1 MTSTQQSNNRYDII
15 IIGGGIA
22 GLYSAYNIQ
31 KMSPHCKILVLES
44 YKKKWLGG
52 RINNEMFQGVQV
64 VTGAGV
70 GRKEKDYL
78 LIDLLKELK
87 IPYSDCH
94 VSHNYAQTIQT
105 PSATAYGVPSLT
117 GAFGYGS
124 LQHPMCNVKKTLL
137 LLKSEYKKSTTQY
150 QKKTFKEF
158 ATGILGV
165 DAYKQFT
172 ICSGYTDYEN
182 EDVYDT
188 LYNYGFEDNYGD
200 WTSLRIQWKTLI
212 DTITKKIGLHNI
224 KTSNTVSK
232 IDTISTYNFVI
243 HTEQGPTYSCN
254 KVIIATTIKSV
265 LKIVPGA
272 SDKNS
277 IYQQIHGQTFLR
289 VYGKFSKASASIM
302 KQLVTQQTIVPG
314 PLKKIIPMDT
324 EKGVYMIA
332 YTDNEDAISLKKYL
346 ENTPENRNIFCELL
360 ELSLGIPV
368 GTLHLNAI
376 SDYYWPIGTHYYEP
390 LRGPYKNRNEFI
402 KAAQHPMPGM
412 LVVGEMISKNQG
424 WTQGA
429 LESVDAVVTKKWVDK
444 HC

>member
-1 MTSTQQSNNRYDII
+1 MISTQQSNHYDII

-31 KMSPHCKILVLES
+31 KMSPDCKILVLES

-52 RINNEMFQGVQV
+52 RISNEMFQGVQV

-87 IPYSDCH
+87 IPYSDCK
-94 VSHNYAQTIQT
+94 VSHNYAPTIQNI
-105 PSATAYGVPSLT
+105 
-117 GAFGYGS
+117 
-124 LQHPMCNVKKTLL
+124 CNVKKTLL

-158 ATGILGV
+158 ATSILGV

-172 ICSGYTDYEN
+172 VCSGYTDYEN

-232 IDTISTYNFVI
+232 IDTLSPYNFVI
-243 HTEQGPTYSCN
+243 HTDQGPTYSCN

-289 VYGKFSKASASIM
+289 VYGKFSKSSTSIM
-302 KQLVTQQTIVPG
+302 KQLVTGQTIVPG

-376 SDYYWPIGTHYYEP
+376 TDYYWPIGTHYYEP

-402 KAAQHPMPGM
+402 KTAQHPMPGM

-429 LESVDAVVTKKWVDK
+429 LESVDAVVTKKWVL
-444 HC
+444 HE

>member
-1 MTSTQQSNNRYDII
+1 MTSTQQSNHYDII

-31 KMSPHCKILVLES
+31 KMSPDCKLLVLES

-52 RINNEMFQGVQV
+52 RISNEMFQGVQV

-87 IPYSDCH
+87 IPYSDCQ
-94 VSHNYAQTIQT
+94 VSHNYAPTIQNI
-105 PSATAYGVPSLT
+105 
-117 GAFGYGS
+117 
-124 LQHPMCNVKKTLL
+124 CNVKKTLL

-158 ATGILGV
+158 ATSILGSTS
-165 DAYKQFT
+165 YKQFT
-172 ICSGYTDYEN
+172 VCSGYTDYEN

-200 WTSLRIQWKTLI
+200 WMSLRIQWKTLI
-212 DTITKKIGLHNI
+212 ETITKKIGLHNI

-232 IDTISTYNFVI
+232 IDTISPYNFVI

-289 VYGKFSKASASIM
+289 VYGKFSKSSASIM
-302 KQLVTQQTIVPG
+302 KQLVTGQTIVPG

-368 GTLHLNAI
+368 GTLQLNAI

-390 LRGPYKNRNEFI
+390 LHGPYKNRNEFI
-402 KAAQHPMPGM
+402 KTAQHPVPGM

-429 LESVDAVVTKKWVDK
+429 LESVDAVVTKKWV
-444 HC
+444 

>member
-44 YKKKWLGG
+44 YNKKWLGG
-52 RINNEMFQGVQV
+52 RISNEMFQGVQV

-70 GRKEKDYL
+70 GRKEKDCL

-137 LLKSEYKKSTTQY
+137 LLKSEYKKSTIHH

-232 IDTISTYNFVI
+232 IDTISPYNFVI

-302 KQLVTQQTIVPG
+302 KQLVTEQTIVPG

-360 ELSLGIPV
+360 ELSLGIPD

-376 SDYYWPIGTHYYEP
+376 TDYYWPIGTHYYEP
-390 LRGPYKNRNEFI
+390 LRGPYKNRSEFI
-402 KAAQHPMPGM
+402 KTAQHPMPGM

-429 LESVDAVVTKKWVDK
+429 LESVDAVVTKKWV
-444 HC
+444 

>member
-1 MTSTQQSNNRYDII
+1 
-15 IIGGGIA
+15 
-22 GLYSAYNIQ
+22 
-31 KMSPHCKILVLES
+31 
-44 YKKKWLGG
+44 
-52 RINNEMFQGVQV
+52 
-64 VTGAGV
+64 
-70 GRKEKDYL
+70 
-78 LIDLLKELK
+78 
-87 IPYSDCH
+87 
-94 VSHNYAQTIQT
+94 
-105 PSATAYGVPSLT
+105 
-117 GAFGYGS
+117 
-124 LQHPMCNVKKTLL
+124 
-137 LLKSEYKKSTTQY
+137 LKSEYKKSVPTMTS

-165 DAYKQFT
+165 DTYKQFT

-232 IDTISTYNFVI
+232 IDMLSPTHSTNVYGVPSLTGAFGFGSLQYNFVI

-272 SDKNS
+272 ADKNS

-289 VYGKFSKASASIM
+289 VYGKFSKSSASIM
-302 KQLVTQQTIVPG
+302 KQLVTGQTIVPG

-360 ELSLGIPV
+360 ELSLGIPK
-368 GTLHLNAI
+368 GALQLNAI
-376 SDYYWPIGTHYYEP
+376 ADYYWPIGTHYYEP

-402 KAAQHPMPGM
+402 KTAQHPMPGM

-429 LESVDAVVTKKWVDK
+429 LESVDAVVTKKWVS
-444 HC
+444 

>member
-1 MTSTQQSNNRYDII
+1 MISTQQSNHYDII

-31 KMSPHCKILVLES
+31 KMSPHCKLLVLES

-52 RINNEMFQGVQV
+52 RISNEMFQGVQV

-87 IPYSDCH
+87 IPYSDCK
-94 VSHNYAQTIQT
+94 VSHNYAPTIQNI
-105 PSATAYGVPSLT
+105 
-117 GAFGYGS
+117 
-124 LQHPMCNVKKTLL
+124 CNVKKTLL

-158 ATGILGV
+158 ATSMLGV

-172 ICSGYTDYEN
+172 VCSGYTDYEN

-232 IDTISTYNFVI
+232 IDTLSPYNFVI
-243 HTEQGPTYSCN
+243 HTDQGPTYSCN

-289 VYGKFSKASASIM
+289 VYGKFSKSSASIM
-302 KQLVTQQTIVPG
+302 KQIVTGQTIVPG

-402 KAAQHPMPGM
+402 KTAQHPMPGM

-429 LESVDAVVTKKWVDK
+429 LESVDAVVTKKWVL
-444 HC
+444 HE

>member
-1 MTSTQQSNNRYDII
+1 MPLTSTHPINNHYDII

-31 KMSPHCKILVLES
+31 KMSPQCKILVLES

-94 VSHNYAQTIQT
+94 VSHNYAPTIQNI
-105 PSATAYGVPSLT
+105 
-117 GAFGYGS
+117 
-124 LQHPMCNVKKTLL
+124 CNVKKTLL
-137 LLKSEYKKSTTQY
+137 LLKSEYKKSTDHH

-165 DAYKQFT
+165 TAYKQFT
-172 ICSGYTDYEN
+172 VCSGYTDYEN

-232 IDTISTYNFVI
+232 IDTISPYNFVI
-243 HTEQGPTYSCN
+243 HTDQGHTYSCN

-272 SDKNS
+272 ADKNS

-289 VYGKFSKASASIM
+289 VYGKFSKSSASIM
-302 KQLVTQQTIVPG
+302 KQLVTGQTIVPG

-360 ELSLGIPV
+360 EMSLGIPD
-368 GTLHLNAI
+368 GTLQLNAI
-376 SDYYWPIGTHYYEP
+376 ADYYWPIGTHYYEP
-390 LRGPYKNRNEFI
+390 LRGPYKNRSEFI
-402 KAAQHPMPGM
+402 KTAQHPMRGM

-429 LESVDAVVTKKWVDK
+429 LESVDAVVTKKWVWK
-444 HC
+444 KTEA

>member
-1 MTSTQQSNNRYDII
+1 MTSTQQSNHYDII

-31 KMSPHCKILVLES
+31 KMSPHCKLLVLES

-52 RINNEMFQGVQV
+52 RISNEMFQGVQV

-87 IPYSDCH
+87 IPYSDCK
-94 VSHNYAQTIQT
+94 VSHNYAPTIQNI
-105 PSATAYGVPSLT
+105 
-117 GAFGYGS
+117 
-124 LQHPMCNVKKTLL
+124 CNVKKTLL

-165 DAYKQFT
+165 ESYKHFT

-232 IDTISTYNFVI
+232 IDTLSPYNFVI
-243 HTEQGPTYSCN
+243 HTDQGPTYSCN

-289 VYGKFSKASASIM
+289 VYGKFSKSSTSIM
-302 KQLVTQQTIVPG
+302 KQLVTGQTIVPG

-376 SDYYWPIGTHYYEP
+376 TDYYWPIGTHYYEP

-429 LESVDAVVTKKWVDK
+429 LESVDAVVTKKWVL
-444 HC
+444 HE

>member
-1 MTSTQQSNNRYDII
+1 MTSTQQSNHYDII

-31 KMSPHCKILVLES
+31 KMSPHCKLLVLES

-52 RINNEMFQGVQV
+52 RISNEMFQGVQV

-87 IPYSDCH
+87 ISYSDCK
-94 VSHNYAQTIQT
+94 VSHNYAPTIQNI
-105 PSATAYGVPSLT
+105 
-117 GAFGYGS
+117 
-124 LQHPMCNVKKTLL
+124 CNVKKTLL

-158 ATGILGV
+158 ATSILGV

-172 ICSGYTDYEN
+172 VCSGYTDYEN

-232 IDTISTYNFVI
+232 IDTLSPYNFVI
-243 HTEQGPTYSCN
+243 HTDQGPTYSCN

-289 VYGKFSKASASIM
+289 VYGKFSKSSTSIM
-302 KQLVTQQTIVPG
+302 KQLVTGQTIVPG

-376 SDYYWPIGTHYYEP
+376 TDYYWPIGTHYYEP

-429 LESVDAVVTKKWVDK
+429 LESVDAVVTKKWVL
-444 HC
+444 HE

>member
-1 MTSTQQSNNRYDII
+1 MTSTQQSNHYDII

-31 KMSPHCKILVLES
+31 KMSPHCKLLVLES

-52 RINNEMFQGVQV
+52 RISNEMFQGVQV

-87 IPYSDCH
+87 IPYSDCQ
-94 VSHNYAQTIQT
+94 VSHNYAPTIQNI
-105 PSATAYGVPSLT
+105 
-117 GAFGYGS
+117 
-124 LQHPMCNVKKTLL
+124 CNVKKTLL

-158 ATGILGV
+158 ATSILGSTS
-165 DAYKQFT
+165 YKQFT
-172 ICSGYTDYEN
+172 VCSGYTDYEN

-200 WTSLRIQWKTLI
+200 WMSLRIQWKTLI
-212 DTITKKIGLHNI
+212 ETITKKIGLHNI

-232 IDTISTYNFVI
+232 IDTISPYNFVI

-289 VYGKFSKASASIM
+289 VYGKFSKSSTSIM
-302 KQLVTQQTIVPG
+302 KQIVTGQTIVPG

-332 YTDNEDAISLKKYL
+332 YTDNDDAISLKKYL

-402 KAAQHPMPGM
+402 KAAQHPMRGM

-429 LESVDAVVTKKWVDK
+429 LESVDAVVTKKWVS
-444 HC
+444 

>member
-1 MTSTQQSNNRYDII
+1 
-15 IIGGGIA
+15 
-22 GLYSAYNIQ
+22 
-31 KMSPHCKILVLES
+31 
-44 YKKKWLGG
+44 
-52 RINNEMFQGVQV
+52 
-64 VTGAGV
+64 
-70 GRKEKDYL
+70 
-78 LIDLLKELK
+78 
-87 IPYSDCH
+87 
-94 VSHNYAQTIQT
+94 
-105 PSATAYGVPSLT
+105 
-117 GAFGYGS
+117 
-124 LQHPMCNVKKTLL
+124 MCNVKKTIL
-137 LLKSEYKKSTTQY
+137 LLKSEYKKSTNHH

-165 DAYKQFT
+165 TSYKQFT
-172 ICSGYTDYEN
+172 VCSGYTDYEN

-200 WTSLRIQWKTLI
+200 WTGLRIQWKTLI

-232 IDTISTYNFVI
+232 IDTLSPYNFVI
-243 HTEQGPTYSCN
+243 HTDQGPTYSCN

-272 SDKNS
+272 ANKNS

-289 VYGKFSKASASIM
+289 VYGKFSKAYASIM
-302 KQLVTQQTIVPG
+302 KQLVTGQTIVPG

-402 KAAQHPMPGM
+402 KAAQHPMAGM

-429 LESVDAVVTKKWVDK
+429 LESVDAVVTKKWIL
-444 HC
+444 HE

>member
-1 MTSTQQSNNRYDII
+1 
-15 IIGGGIA
+15 
-22 GLYSAYNIQ
+22 
-31 KMSPHCKILVLES
+31 
-44 YKKKWLGG
+44 
-52 RINNEMFQGVQV
+52 MFQGVQV

-70 GRKEKDYL
+70 GRKEKDCL

-137 LLKSEYKKSTTQY
+137 LLKSEYKKSTIHH

-232 IDTISTYNFVI
+232 IDTISPYNFVI

-302 KQLVTQQTIVPG
+302 KQLVTEQTIVPG

-360 ELSLGIPV
+360 ELSLGIPD

-376 SDYYWPIGTHYYEP
+376 TDYYWPIGTHYYEP
-390 LRGPYKNRNEFI
+390 LRGPYKNRSEFI
-402 KAAQHPMPGM
+402 KTAQHPMPGM

-429 LESVDAVVTKKWVDK
+429 LESVDAVVTKKWV
-444 HC
+444 

>member
-1 MTSTQQSNNRYDII
+1 MTSTQQSNHYDII

-31 KMSPHCKILVLES
+31 KMSPHCKLLVLES

-52 RINNEMFQGVQV
+52 RISNEMFQGVQV

-87 IPYSDCH
+87 IPYSDCK
-94 VSHNYAQTIQT
+94 VSHNYAPTIQNI
-105 PSATAYGVPSLT
+105 
-117 GAFGYGS
+117 
-124 LQHPMCNVKKTLL
+124 CNVKKTLL

-158 ATGILGV
+158 ATSILGV

-172 ICSGYTDYEN
+172 VCSGYTDYEN

-232 IDTISTYNFVI
+232 IDTLSPYNFVI
-243 HTEQGPTYSCN
+243 HTDQGPTYSCN

-289 VYGKFSKASASIM
+289 VYGKFSKSSASIM
-302 KQLVTQQTIVPG
+302 KQLVTGQTIVPG

-360 ELSLGIPV
+360 ELSLGIPI

-429 LESVDAVVTKKWVDK
+429 LESVDAVVTKNWVSQE
-444 HC
+444 

>member
-52 RINNEMFQGVQV
+52 RISNEIFQGVQV

-94 VSHNYAQTIQT
+94 VSHNYAQTIQ
-105 PSATAYGVPSLT
+105 PI
-117 GAFGYGS
+117 
-124 LQHPMCNVKKTLL
+124 CNVKKNIL

-232 IDTISTYNFVI
+232 IDTISPYNFVI

-302 KQLVTQQTIVPG
+302 KQLVTEQTIVPG

-402 KAAQHPMPGM
+402 KTAQHPMAGM

-429 LESVDAVVTKKWVDK
+429 LESVDAVVTKKWVS
-444 HC
+444 